1 MMFEFV
7 ATVADGVTLVVE
19 GVVAVDSAVVES
31 FNTEKEDSAVIVGLR
46 TV

>member
-1 MMFEFV
+1 MVFEFV
-7 ATVADGVTLVVE
+7 ATVADGVTLVAE
-19 GVVAVDSAVVES
+19 GVVAVDSAVVER

>member
-1 MMFEFV
+1 MVLEFV
-7 ATVADGVTLVVE
+7 ATVVDGVTLVVE

-31 FNTEKEDSAVIVGLR
+31 LNTAKEDSAVTVGLR